1 MTTRRTDLAAFLKTR
16 RDRISPET
24 VGLPP
29 GFRRRTPGLRREEV
43 AQLAGV
49 GVTWYTWLEQGRPI
63 NVSAQVLDAIARTLC
78 LDQAEKLHLYR
89 LADVP
94 SVPPLPA
101 DDVAVPPPVQLILD
115 GLAPLA
121 ASVNNSRYDLL
132 AWNDP
137 FECLFPNLVRAP
149 VEERNA
155 LWQSLV
161 CRPSNSPFVNRD
173 AELPKMVAT
182 LRAGYGRHGGEPAW
196 TDFIRRLSD
205 RSSEFVRLWAAHDVA
220 DNEPRVKLFRHPRT
234 DGEIRLH
241 STGMALTSPPD
252 TRMVVYTPV
261 DEESAVRLASLDRSP
276 LF

>member
-94 SVPPLPA
+94 SVPALSA
-101 DDVAVPPPVQLILD
+101 DDVAVPAPVQLILD

-121 ASVNNSRYDLL
+121 ACVNNSRYDLL

-137 FECLFPNLVRAP
+137 FECLFPNLVQAP

-155 LWQSLV
+155 LWQSFV
-161 CRPSNSPFVNRD
+161 CRPVNSPFVNRD

-182 LRAGYGRHGGEPAW
+182 LRAGYGRHVGEPAW

-220 DNEPRVKLFRHPRT
+220 DNEPRVKIFRHPRA

-241 STGMALTSPPD
+241 ATGMALSTPPD

-261 DEESAVRLASLDRSP
+261 DDESAVRLASLDKTP